1 MASSGNFCTLNPNN
15 NMLSG
20 DSGSDKLLI
29 KLMVI

>member
-20 DSGSDKLLI
+20 DSGSSKNYYI
-29 KLMVI
+29 